1 MSRKRLPVVL
11 SEEEQEALLGAINT
25 RTTSGL
31 RTRAMVAAMLGAG
44 LRVSEV
50 VNLMPSDIDYKRG
63 VVRVNKGKGDKDRVI
78 PVDGETLAWLHSW
91 AEKRQALGFKGR
103 QPFFPRL
110 RSKAIGSEPI
120 KPGAKMGTRNVE
132 AIIERL
138 AGRAGIDK
146 RVYPHVF
153 RSSYATSKLDE
164 GFTVREVQE
173 LLGHSNL
180 AATAVYLSVSPEA
193 LRKKVQGG
201 DNAIQE
207 DKRAALVGEVA
218 SLQEKLS
225 ALARQVEELESG
237 T

>member
-1 MSRKRLPVVL
+1 
-11 SEEEQEALLGAINT
+11 
-25 RTTSGL
+25 
-31 RTRAMVAAMLGAG
+31 
-44 LRVSEV
+44 
-50 VNLMPSDIDYKRG
+50 
-63 VVRVNKGKGDKDRVI
+63 
-78 PVDGETLAWLHSW
+78 
-91 AEKRQALGFKGR
+91 
-103 QPFFPRL
+103 
-110 RSKAIGSEPI
+110 
-120 KPGAKMGTRNVE
+120 MGTRNVE

-138 AGRAGIDK
+138 ARRAGIDK

-180 AATAVYLSVSPEA
+180 ATTAVYLSVSPEA

-207 DKRAALVGEVA
+207 DKRAALAGEIAV
-218 SLQEKLS
+218 LQEKL
-225 ALARQVEELESG
+225 ATLARQVEELEIR